1 MLGFV
6 STVSYES
13 ITQDVR
19 EDTARGQ
26 QGKREHRDYV
36 SLLVFHSLHP
46 PSTLTIVENGTFLHS
61 PFTPSKRQ
69 RAGGTH
75 QVEHVRR

>member
-1 MLGFV
+1 VLGFV

-26 QGKREHRDYV
+26 GQERTSRLRITA
-36 SLLVFHSLHP
+36 SIP
-46 PSTLTIVENGTFLHS
+46 
-61 PFTPSKRQ
+61 
-69 RAGGTH
+69 
-75 QVEHVRR
+75 